1 MSPEQVRG
9 EKAQAPSDLFSLGCV
24 LYEMVSGRR
33 AFTGKSSSDTLAA
46 ILKEEPP
53 ALADSGKA
61 ISQEFQRVIDRCLA
75 KNPAQRFHSAHDL
88 AFALRSMSSP
98 AGEHKA
104 ALPLPGLSRRALAG
118 SIAVVALILAAG
130 GFYYWENRSVQAI
143 DSLAI
148 LPFVNSS
155 GSPDADY
162 LSDGIAESLMDSL
175 SQLPSL
181 KVMSHDAVFRYK
193 GKNPDA
199 RAVGRELGVRAVLTG
214 RIVQRG
220 DNLLGKRGVG
230 GRRRQHAFVGR
241 AIRSEGSRRSG
252 GPAGNRGRDIRQ
264 TARAFKQ

>member
-1 MSPEQVRG
+1 MP
-9 EKAQAPSDLFSLGCV
+9 
-24 LYEMVSGRR
+24 
-33 AFTGKSSSDTLAA
+33 LA
-46 ILKEEPP
+46 
-53 ALADSGKA
+53 
-61 ISQEFQRVIDRCLA
+61 
-75 KNPAQRFHSAHDL
+75 
-88 AFALRSMSSP
+88 
-98 AGEHKA
+98 
-104 ALPLPGLSRRALAG
+104 GLSRRALAG

-220 DNLLGKRGVG
+220 DNLSVSAELVDVDDNTHLWGEQYDRKVADALAVQREIAAEITGKLRA
-230 GRRRQHAFVGR
+230 RLSNERKTQIARRQTDNPEAYQLYLKGHYYTSKFDTEDLNKGLDYFRQALALDPNYALAYQGIAEYYNLATDWLMPPTEAGPKAEEAVQGP
-241 AIRSEGSRRSG
+241 GHRRQSH
-252 GPAGNRGRDIRQ
+252 
-264 TARAFKQ
+264 